1 MNDLDGVI
9 DVIYSSDNLSK
20 LEEIYDKQQLYY
32 LDVNIKYDKNRQPRI
47 LEMRTQ
53 NLNNLISKNELNVEL
68 EIQDLRCLRSLKK
81 NITNLNPG
89 RSDIILKVI
98 KREKDILINI
108 NQKVCLDDLFL
119 KNIISIDGINSV
131 RFN

>member
-32 LDVNIKYDKNRQPRI
+32 LDVNLKFDKNRQPRI

-68 EIQDLRCLRSLKK
+68 EIQDLGVSE
-81 NITNLNPG
+81 
-89 RSDIILKVI
+89 V
-98 KREKDILINI
+98 
-108 NQKVCLDDLFL
+108 
-119 KNIISIDGINSV
+119 
-131 RFN
+131 

>member
-1 MNDLDGVI
+1 MSL
-9 DVIYSSDNLSK
+9 K
-20 LEEIYDKQQLYY
+20 EIYDKQQLYY

>member
-1 MNDLDGVI
+1 MVSILWDLINKINKKTSENGRTWGVVEVNDLDGVI

-68 EIQDLRCLRSLKK
+68 W
-81 NITNLNPG
+81 TNWHWYWWPLWQVNCETQ
-89 RSDIILKVI
+89 S
-98 KREKDILINI
+98 
-108 NQKVCLDDLFL
+108 QH
-119 KNIISIDGINSV
+119 
-131 RFN
+131 